1 MFRATRNSHKPLL
14 ALSFAVLVSTHAVA
28 QHVSFVATAGDAPL
42 AGAEVCFFRGVKSE
56 NPVVLFGQDDRVRC
70 LSADVE
76 HEMRPGTWN
85 FYVQHSSG
93 YVTAYPNVMFVE
105 GRAPLQRA
113 VSMPMRKA
121 GILDF
126 DAVVGEL
133 DAGEHFVVYISNV
146 TTETALPAIRPL
158 PHGQTR
164 MFVPAGERVLPLIVN
179 HGRLIRVGEVQTVDA
194 DKVVAVRPLAKP
206 KHNTVDVVS
215 WIKVDYTIFE
225 RVRDKAALSPFD
237 VVLTTQ
243 EGATL
248 RPLLPLRHST
258 ANELSLQVFK
268 NVPLGR
274 HKITLRGETWEA
286 ATLSIAAT
294 ADSPVAMTE
303 EPIRAAPAGKATLRW
318 RLTEAAASLLAPRP
332 SCSDDKVPT
341 TSKAQATLAVLSCP
355 SVSQQTPVEVIEIA
369 SCHEVTKWVL
379 PSDEDRGVAI
389 ARGLPARVYVAA
401 LQLPHVRPVL
411 KTIYAAPGENATYDI
426 EPQIGSIFGQV
437 TRGGMPVHAEIV
449 FSTGSTVSDS
459 ATGDY
464 TALLTESPGGDLIVV
479 RPCDGTSAIKHEPK
493 LTIPLNARYDIALEN
508 TVVNVTV
515 REARGGAPLAGA
527 TIFFQ
532 VFDEKKED
540 MIHFS
545 GASRPTSKDGHASFE
560 SLPAAAP
567 IVICAQKRGYAD
579 QCSKRFT
586 LQKDEQRE
594 TEIKLEPQVAFE
606 GKIKGPSNFAGTMV
620 FWFDQAGGVTE
631 AALVAPDGTFTYH
644 NVHAATEAAVVVS
657 ASNPLH
663 LFPGAAQGD
672 RPLEFVFGAEP
683 VRTFSVDASTSGR
696 DTAYIGL
703 WIGGYP
709 IPTEILDRHQS
720 FRHLRNMI
728 LRGEPIVIADVAQTA
743 PIEVTLGPD
752 PRTTAKNM
760 LANWFETPTFVAG
773 LPKKALGNANRIT
786 F

>member
-1 MFRATRNSHKPLL
+1 MLHPIRDARTLFL
-14 ALSFAVLVSTHAVA
+14 ALSFILPSTHAVA
-28 QHVSFVATAGDAPL
+28 QHVTFVATAGDAPL

-76 HEMRPGTWN
+76 HEMRPGTWA
-85 FYVQHSSG
+85 FYVQHPSG
-93 YVTAYPNVMFVE
+93 YITAYPNVMFVE
-105 GRAPLQRA
+105 GRAPLHRA
-113 VSMPMRKA
+113 VSMPTRKA
-121 GILDF
+121 GTLDF
-126 DAVVGEL
+126 EPVLGEL
-133 DAGEHFVVYISNV
+133 AAGEHFAVYVSNV

-158 PHGQTR
+158 PHGQPR

-179 HGRLIRVGEVQTVDA
+179 HGRITRVGEIQTVDA
-194 DKVVAVRPLAKP
+194 DKTVAVRRFAKP
-206 KHNTVDVVS
+206 KEGAVDVVS
-215 WIKVDYTIFE
+215 WIKIDYTIFD

-248 RPLLPLRHST
+248 RPLLPLRHAT

-286 ATLSIAAT
+286 ATLDIAAT
-294 ADSPVAMTE
+294 ADTPVAMTD
-303 EPIRAAPAGKATLRW
+303 EPLRAAPAGKATLRW
-318 RLTEAAASLLAPRP
+318 RLTEAATNLLTARP
-332 SCSDDKVPT
+332 SCSDDKTP
-341 TSKAQATLAVLSCP
+341 TSKVQATLAVLSCP
-355 SVSQQTPVEVIEIA
+355 SVSQQTPVDTIEVA

-379 PSDEDRGVAI
+379 SSGEDRGVAI
-389 ARGLPARVYVAA
+389 ARALPARVYVAA

-426 EPQIGSIFGQV
+426 EPQISSIFGRV

-449 FSTGSTVSDS
+449 FSTGNTVSDS
-459 ATGDY
+459 TTGDY
-464 TALLTESPGGDLIVV
+464 TALLTESPGGDLIIVK
-479 RPCDGTSAIKHEPK
+479 PCDGTAAIKHEPK

-508 TVVNVTV
+508 TAVDVTV
-515 REARGGAPLAGA
+515 REARGGAPIPGA
-527 TIFFQ
+527 TLFFQ

-560 SLPAAAP
+560 SLPATAP

-594 TEIKLEPQVAFE
+594 TEIKLEPQVAFD
-606 GKIKGPSNFAGTMV
+606 GKIKGPTNFAGTMV
-620 FWFDQAGGVTE
+620 FWIDQAGVVTE
-631 AALVAPDGTFTYH
+631 AALVSPDGAFTYH
-644 NVHAATEAAVVVS
+644 NVHTATEAAVVVS
-657 ASNPLH
+657 ANNPLH

-683 VRTFSVDASTSGR
+683 VRTFSIDASTSGR

-703 WIGGYP
+703 WIGSYP

-720 FRHLRNMI
+720 FRHLRTMI
-728 LRGEPIVIADVAQTA
+728 LRGEPMFIADIAQTA

-752 PRTTAKNM
+752 PRTTAKSM

-773 LPKKALGNANRIT
+773 LPKKPLGNENRIT